1 MDTSKMTALDHVR
14 CMAYLLHSNQKRK
27 FSELPYSIHLQE
39 VADLV
44 EEFNGSE
51 EQIAAAYCHDI
62 VENTHIKVIPLT
74 SFFSKYGFNEAGG
87 LVEELTDKYTKEKYA
102 ILNRYERKL
111 LEHDRL
117 SKISD
122 KAKLIKLAD
131 VISNVQ
137 TLDKCADGFA
147 KLMLTEMHHLIP
159 LIKIDNPIYAKA
171 TNEFNSMCTVVGSRL
186 NLF

>member
-62 VENTHIKVIPLT
+62 VEDTHIKVISLT
-74 SFFSKYGFNEAGG
+74 GAKSGSTASQSLGFSKYG
-87 LVEELTDKYTKEKYA
+87 
-102 ILNRYERKL
+102 R
-111 LEHDRL
+111 
-117 SKISD
+117 
-122 KAKLIKLAD
+122 
-131 VISNVQ
+131 
-137 TLDKCADGFA
+137 
-147 KLMLTEMHHLIP
+147 
-159 LIKIDNPIYAKA
+159 
-171 TNEFNSMCTVVGSRL
+171 
-186 NLF
+186 